1 MGKRLGSMDTN
12 WPFQREIAVNREDKR
27 LSPVDQALAA
37 EVETLRAALAMM
49 KLRVVELEQ
58 LADTDTLT
66 PLPNR
71 RALSREL
78 EKAVTNAQRHG
89 EPAALLYIDL
99 NGLKAIND
107 KFGHLAGDAMI
118 LHVAR
123 ELRLRVRVADTV
135 ARIGGDEFAV
145 ILTRADKIA
154 AEIKA
159 KALIEGLALTNV
171 DIGSTSLPVGIACG
185 IAVIGP
191 DDSSASVLA
200 RADAAMYA
208 ARKSYR
214 SDK

>member
-1 MGKRLGSMDTN
+1 
-12 WPFQREIAVNREDKR
+12 VNREESV
-27 LSPVDQALAA
+27 LSPVEQALAT
-37 EVETLRAALAMM
+37 EIETLRAALAMM
-49 KLRVVELEQ
+49 KLRVAELEQ

-71 RALSREL
+71 RALLREL

-107 KFGHLAGDAMI
+107 RYGHLAGDAMI

-123 ELRLRVRVADTV
+123 ELRARVRVADTV

-145 ILTRADKIA
+145 ILTRADAAA

-159 KALIEGLALTNV
+159 KALIEGLALTCV
-171 DIGSTSLPVGIACG
+171 DIGSTNLPVGIGCG
-185 IAVIGP
+185 IAVIGSD
-191 DDSSASVLA
+191 DDSASILE